1 MRDFLT
7 SQLDF
12 IFFFYGFS
20 FILLGAVCF
29 TIARGAQRIS
39 AWGVLGAFAFLH
51 GACEWMDLIALSISD
66 TPAFTLLR
74 TVLMTAS
81 FGLLMEFGRGDLPK
95 LGQKTPGRWIYAPIL
110 FVLIVAFLTG
120 GATAL
125 NVAARYTLGL
135 PGALLSAWV
144 FSKHAARNTGHLK
157 IWAIVVAV
165 GFVLYGLCAGAIVP
179 AAAFWPST
187 IVNQTRFAQLS
198 GVPIQLVRGL
208 LATLLAFSIW
218 TISGRL
224 LAQEIASE
232 RYSAYLR
239 RQFLW
244 TVTAITLIF
253 AGGWELTQ
261 RLGEAH
267 ERTVAFEARNNL
279 ALLTSQINA
288 GTMPLEL
295 MSQALAGLPSVIAF
309 ADNPKAGDAAEVRT
323 ALRLHVA
330 GSKATE
336 GYILDSADRILAQ
349 VGSRKPSNPPQTLRS
364 TVIHESFDLD
374 DLDASHAAYFR
385 TPIRNPDGR
394 IVGEVVLQSR
404 LEALDQALH
413 ALPRPYFVID
423 PQNVIR
429 STNRAGALNSVLWTA
444 QKPGTVNRSASKP
457 VLAQTIAGSGWTML
471 DGQRNYVRRQ
481 PLGRQ
486 GWSLVVLIPTTS
498 IVASRAL
505 GIIITLLLTVMW
517 LIYLLGREHAERDA
531 VLMDRRLQL
540 QNLARDLGHKASTDA
555 LTGLSNRLKLNETLA
570 AEFQRAHR
578 YETSLSLMI
587 CDVDHFKQVNDT
599 YGHPVGDSVLT
610 RISQLL
616 RDGVR
621 NTDLAARWG
630 GEEFVIVCPH
640 ASEQVAFHVAEKLRS
655 LIEATR
661 FETVGQVRCS
671 FGVATFRAGDT
682 PDSLMARADAALY
695 SAKQAGRN
703 RVMRASLL
711 TDQPVLMAG

>member
-20 FILLGAVCF
+20 FILLGAVCL

-39 AWGVLGAFAFLH
+39 AWGLLGAFAFLH
-51 GACEWMDLIALSISD
+51 GACEWMDLIALSVSD
-66 TPAFTLLR
+66 TPAFTLVR
-74 TVLMTAS
+74 TVLMAAS

-95 LGQKTPGRWIYAPIL
+95 LGQKTPGPWIYAPIL
-110 FVLIVAFLTG
+110 LILIVAGLAG
-120 GATAL
+120 GTTAL
-125 NVAARYTLGL
+125 NVASRYTLGL
-135 PGALLSAWV
+135 PGALLTAWV
-144 FSKHAARNTGHLK
+144 FYKHAKRNTGALRT
-157 IWAIVVAV
+157 WALVVVVA
-165 GFVLYGLCAGAIVP
+165 FVLYGLCAGAVVP
-179 AAAFWPST
+179 AAGFWPT
-187 IVNQTRFAQLS
+187 TLINQTGFAQLS

-253 AGGWELTQ
+253 AGGWQLTQ

-267 ERTVAFEARNNL
+267 ERSVAFEAQNSI
-279 ALLTSQINA
+279 ALLISQINA
-288 GTMPLEL
+288 STMPLEL
-295 MSQALAGLPSVIAF
+295 LGRALAGLPSVIAF
-309 ADNPKAGDAAEVRT
+309 AEDPKTGDARDVT
-323 ALRLHVA
+323 AALGVNVT
-330 GSKATE
+330 GSKAAR
-336 GYILDSADRILAQ
+336 GYILNSAGEIIAQ
-349 VGSRKPSNPPQTLRS
+349 FGSRGPANAFPALPSRAT
-364 TVIHESFDLD
+364 HERFDFD
-374 DLDASHAAYFR
+374 DLDVSRAYAFR
-385 TPIRNPDGR
+385 TPIRKPDGR
-394 IVGEVVLQSR
+394 VVGHVVLKNR
-404 LEALDQALH
+404 LDALDKALQAF
-413 ALPRPYFVID
+413 PRTYFVVD
-423 PQNVIR
+423 SQNIVR
-429 STNRAGALNSVLWTA
+429 STNRADALNRPLWA
-444 QKPGTVNRSASKP
+444 SPGPGAARRPASGDILP
-457 VLAQTIAGSGWTML
+457 QTIVGSGWTML
-471 DGQRNYVRRQ
+471 DDQRNYVRRQ
-481 PLGRQ
+481 SIGGE
-486 GWSLVVLIPTTS
+486 GWSLVVLVPTTS

-505 GIIITLLLTVMW
+505 GIVITLLLTIMW
-517 LIYLLGREHAERDA
+517 LVYLLGREHAERDA

-540 QNLARDLGHKASTDA
+540 QTLARDLGRKATTDT

-578 YETSLSLMI
+578 YETAFSLMI

-599 YGHPVGDSVLT
+599 YGHPVGDSVLA

-616 RDGVR
+616 RDGIR

-640 ASEQVAFHVAEKLRS
+640 ASEQTAFHVAEKLRA

-661 FETVGQVRCS
+661 FETVGQVHCS
-671 FGVATFRAGDT
+671 FGVATFMPGDT

-711 TDQPVLMAG
+711 PDRPVALAG

>member
-20 FILLGAVCF
+20 FVLLGSVCF

-39 AWGVLGAFAFLH
+39 AWGLLGAFALLH

-81 FGLLMEFGRGDLPK
+81 LGLLMEFGRGDLPK

-110 FVLIVAFLTG
+110 LVLIVAFLTG
-120 GATAL
+120 GTTAL
-125 NVAARYTLGL
+125 NAAARYTLGL

-144 FSKHAARNTGHLK
+144 FSKHAARNTGPLK
-157 IWAIVVAV
+157 IWALVAAV
-165 GFVLYGLCAGAIVP
+165 AFVLYGLCAGAIVP
-179 AAAFWPST
+179 AAAFWPTT

-253 AGGWELTQ
+253 TGGWELTQ

-267 ERTVAFEARNNL
+267 ERTVAFEAQNSL

-288 GTMPLEL
+288 STVPLEL
-295 MSQALAGLPSVIAF
+295 MSRALAGLPSVVAF
-309 ADNPKAGDAAEVRT
+309 ADNPKAGDAAEVRA
-323 ALRLHVA
+323 ALRLHVV

-336 GYILDSADRILAQ
+336 GYILNSADRIVARF
-349 VGSRKPSNPPQTLRS
+349 GSRERKNAPQTLR
-364 TVIHESFDLD
+364 TTTIHERFDFD
-374 DLDASHAAYFR
+374 DLDASHAYHFR
-385 TPIRNPDGR
+385 TPIREPDGR
-394 IVGEVVLQSR
+394 IVGHVVLKSR
-404 LEALDQALH
+404 LDALDQALH

-423 PQNVIR
+423 PQNVVR
-429 STNRAGALNSVLWTA
+429 STNRSSALDRVLWGPQGAGTA
-444 QKPGTVNRSASKP
+444 PAPASSP
-457 VLAQTIAGSGWTML
+457 ILPQAIAGSGWVML

-481 PLGRQ
+481 PIGRE

-540 QNLARDLGHKASTDA
+540 QNLARDLGRKASTDT

-578 YETSLSLMI
+578 YETSLGLMI

-599 YGHPVGDSVLT
+599 YGHAVGDSVLAH
-610 RISQLL
+610 ISQLL

-640 ASEQVAFHVAEKLRS
+640 ASEQTAFHVAEKLRAS
-655 LIEATR
+655 IEATR

-671 FGVATFRAGDT
+671 FGVAAFRPGDT

-703 RVMRASLL
+703 RVARASLL
-711 TDQPVLMAG
+711 PEPSVALAG